1 VATSVV
7 TNENL
12 LERGDYMQIAIIT
25 IITAVSF
32 FCLGFNARTLV
43 SYGIKKAKKADEEI
57 ELARRVIDKYSAF

>member
-1 VATSVV
+1 
-7 TNENL
+7 
-12 LERGDYMQIAIIT
+12 MQIAIIT

>member
-12 LERGDYMQIAIIT
+12 LERGDYMQIVILML
-25 IITAVSF
+25 TAVSF
-32 FCLGFNARTLV
+32 FSLGFNTRILV
-43 SYGIKKAKKADEEI
+43 SYGIRKAKKADEEI